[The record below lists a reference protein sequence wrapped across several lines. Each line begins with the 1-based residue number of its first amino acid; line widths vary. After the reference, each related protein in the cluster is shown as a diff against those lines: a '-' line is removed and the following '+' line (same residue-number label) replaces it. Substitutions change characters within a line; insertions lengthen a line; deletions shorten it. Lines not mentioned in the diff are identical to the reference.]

1 MADKFDF
8 DLEVNPI
15 ETGPKNQIKET
26 GVSADSV
33 HFSAQTPELVK
44 AQSIDTE
51 ISKAKNQAP
60 ETKKPETE
68 NLETENPETENSSIL
83 SDDLINNMADSISEE
98 SLENPVLADEVNE
111 DIAVSENNAGPEN
124 TAISEKH
131 AISENDEVSEDKN
144 HILDE
149 VLKENNYEEPVEDSA
164 LVTAS
169 DSTSNSAS
177 EPNAEPTSETTHES
191 TTEST
196 SGSAS
201 ATTHEST
208 SDSAA
213 ESPEANVEVETP
225 TKKEKTKAQ
234 KIFLYLLVA
243 LIAAGIALFIYFFFF
258 ANVSASTFS
267 KIFHKISGS
276 DIEFQQFVTGDA
288 LNTKGESQIQQA
300 DLRVSLS
307 RGSTE
312 NSAAVHATLNFTMKG
327 DNSPILLGLEGILAQ
342 DGKIYLKLDHL
353 KDSLTAVLKGSGKEI
368 DSEMQKSLDDFAME
382 IENKWQRIDAEEVIA
397 GASSAMGF
405 ALPKVLQSSIAGTL
419 SCVTQNVGKTLD
431 QQSDLMAKLYRDNEF
446 ANFTELNS
454 EESARYAKLSGDL
467 GKLYRITF
475 NDNKLS
481 RFLEA
486 ANKASQNTEISKC
499 LSNAY
504 SLAPNSYEEE
514 EQGVLKDKTIKDYDK
529 YIQEIKSTAN
539 AVVGIDTFTGDI
551 KGLIFA
557 TPNQKNPKELDQT
570 HAVVRFKDSKK
581 KEIKTPAES
590 TPIFDSLSKILKLDQ
605 FEEIMKKTPLQNPL
619 QNTTDAEKLLKDANL
634 I

>member
-15 ETGPKNQIKET
+15 ETGPKNQIKEA
-26 GVSADSV
+26 GVSASSV
-33 HFSAQTPELVK
+33 HFNAQTSEPAK
-44 AQSIDTE
+44 TQSVDTE
-51 ISKAKNQAP
+51 IPK
-60 ETKKPETE
+60 TE
-68 NLETENPETENSSIL
+68 SSSVL

-98 SLENPVLADEVNE
+98 SSENPILAAEVAE
-111 DIAVSENNAGPEN
+111 DVAASENIVASENIAASENAAASEGIEVSEKTEASKNTDTSEN
-124 TAISEKH
+124 TE
-131 AISENDEVSEDKN
+131 ISENKD

-149 VLKENNYEEPVEDSA
+149 VLKENNYEESTEDTTVTTSSSSA
-164 LVTAS
+164 FSASEFVPDSAS
-169 DSTSNSAS
+169 DSASDSIHEPNSDPAS
-177 EPNAEPTSETTHES
+177 ENAE
-191 TTEST
+191 
-196 SGSAS
+196 A
-201 ATTHEST
+201 
-208 SDSAA
+208 
-213 ESPEANVEVETP
+213 ETP
-225 TKKEKTKAQ
+225 AKKEKTKAQ
-234 KIFLYLLVA
+234 KFFLSILAA
-243 LIAAGIALFIYFFFF
+243 LIAAGIALFVYFFFF

-267 KIFHKISGS
+267 KIFHKVSGS
-276 DIEFQQFVTGDA
+276 DIEFQQFVTGDS

-382 IENKWQRIDAEEVIA
+382 IENKWQRIDADEVIA
-397 GASSAMGF
+397 GVGSTLGF
-405 ALPKVLQSSIAGTL
+405 TLPKVLQNGIAGTL
-419 SCVTQNVGKTLD
+419 SCVTQNIGKTLD

-446 ANFTELNS
+446 ANFTELSS
-454 EESARYAKLSGDL
+454 EESASYAKLSGDL
-467 GKLYRITF
+467 GKLYRINF

-529 YIQEIKSTAN
+529 YIQEIKSTVN
-539 AVVGIDTFTGDI
+539 VFVGIDTFTGDI
-551 KGLIFA
+551 KGLIFT
-557 TPNQKNPKELDQT
+557 TPGQKNSKELDQT
-570 HAVVRFKDSKK
+570 HAVMRFKDSKK
-581 KEIKTPAES
+581 KEIKVPAES

>member
-15 ETGPKNQIKET
+15 ETGPKNQNKET
-26 GVSADSV
+26 GVSANSV
-33 HFSAQTPELVK
+33 HFNAQTSEPAK
-44 AQSIDTE
+44 TQSVDTE
-51 ISKAKNQAP
+51 ISK
-60 ETKKPETE
+60 TE
-68 NLETENPETENSSIL
+68 SSSVL

-98 SLENPVLADEVNE
+98 SVENPILAAEITE
-111 DIAVSENNAGPEN
+111 DVAASESVEDSEGIEA
-124 TAISEKH
+124 SEKIE
-131 AISENDEVSEDKN
+131 ASKNTDTSESTEISDNKD

-149 VLKENNYEEPVEDSA
+149 VLKENNYEEPTEDTATTASSSSASSASEFVPDSA
-164 LVTAS
+164 SDSAS
-169 DSTSNSAS
+169 DST
-177 EPNAEPTSETTHES
+177 HES
-191 TTEST
+191 N
-196 SGSAS
+196 
-201 ATTHEST
+201 
-208 SDSAA
+208 SDSAFENA
-213 ESPEANVEVETP
+213 EVETP
-225 TKKEKTKAQ
+225 AKKEKTKAQ
-234 KIFLYLLVA
+234 KFFLSILVA
-243 LIAAGIALFIYFFFF
+243 LITAGIALFIYFFFF

-267 KIFHKISGS
+267 KIFHKVSGS
-276 DIEFQQFVTGDA
+276 DIEFQQFVTGDS

-382 IENKWQRIDAEEVIA
+382 IENKWQRIDAEEVVA
-397 GASSAMGF
+397 GVGSALGF
-405 ALPKVLQSSIAGTL
+405 TLPKVLQNGIAGTL
-419 SCVTQNVGKTLD
+419 SCVTQNIGKTLD
-431 QQSDLMAKLYRDNEF
+431 QQSDIMAKLYRDNEF
-446 ANFTELNS
+446 ANFTELS
-454 EESARYAKLSGDL
+454 KEESVSYAKLSGDL

-529 YIQEIKSTAN
+529 YVQEIKETAN

-551 KGLIFA
+551 KGLIFT
-557 TPNQKNPKELDQT
+557 TPNQKNSKELDQT
-570 HAVVRFKDSKK
+570 HAVMRFKDSKK

>member
-1 MADKFDF
+1 MRKGSMADKFDF

-15 ETGPKNQIKET
+15 ETGPKNQNKET
-26 GVSADSV
+26 GVSANSV
-33 HFSAQTPELVK
+33 HFNAQASEPAKT
-44 AQSIDTE
+44 QSVDTE
-51 ISKAKNQAP
+51 IPK
-60 ETKKPETE
+60 TE
-68 NLETENPETENSSIL
+68 SSSVL

-98 SLENPVLADEVNE
+98 SVENPILAAEVTE
-111 DIAVSENNAGPEN
+111 DIAASENFEDSEKVAASESVEDSEGIEASEKIEASKNTDTSEN
-124 TAISEKH
+124 TE
-131 AISENDEVSEDKN
+131 ISENKD

-149 VLKENNYEEPVEDSA
+149 VLKENNYEESTEDTTVTISSSSAFSASEFVPDSA
-164 LVTAS
+164 SDSAS
-169 DSTSNSAS
+169 DST
-177 EPNAEPTSETTHES
+177 HD
-191 TTEST
+191 
-196 SGSAS
+196 
-201 ATTHEST
+201 ST
-208 SDSAA
+208 SDSAS
-213 ESPEANVEVETP
+213 ENTEANAEVETP
-225 TKKEKTKAQ
+225 AKKEKTKAQ
-234 KIFLYLLVA
+234 KIFLRLLAA

-267 KIFHKISGS
+267 KIFHKVSGS
-276 DIEFQQFVTGDA
+276 DIEFQQFVTGDS

-327 DNSPILLGLEGILAQ
+327 DNSPILLGLEGILAE

-397 GASSAMGF
+397 GFSGALGF
-405 ALPKVLQSSIAGTL
+405 TLPKVLQNGIAGTL
-419 SCVTQNVGKTLD
+419 SCVTQNIGKTHN
-431 QQSDLMAKLYRDNEF
+431 QQSELMTKLYRDNEF

-454 EESARYAKLSGDL
+454 EESASYAKLSGDL

-486 ANKASQNTEISKC
+486 ANKASQSTEISKC

-504 SLAPNSYEEE
+504 SLTPNSYEEE

-529 YIQEIKSTAN
+529 YIQEIKSTVN
-539 AVVGIDTFTGDI
+539 VFVGIDTFTGDI
-551 KGLIFA
+551 KGLIFT
-557 TPNQKNPKELDQT
+557 TPGQKNSKELDQT
-570 HAVVRFKDSKK
+570 HAVMRFKDSKK
-581 KEIKTPAES
+581 KEIKVPAES

-605 FEEIMKKTPLQNPL
+605 FEEIMKKTPLQNSL
-619 QNTTDAEKLLKDANL
+619 QGTTDAEKLLKDANL

>member
-15 ETGPKNQIKET
+15 ETGPKNQNKET
-26 GVSADSV
+26 GVSANSV
-33 HFSAQTPELVK
+33 HFNAQTSEPAK
-44 AQSIDTE
+44 TQSVDTE
-51 ISKAKNQAP
+51 ISK
-60 ETKKPETE
+60 TE
-68 NLETENPETENSSIL
+68 SSSVL

-98 SLENPVLADEVNE
+98 SSENPILAAE
-111 DIAVSENNAGPEN
+111 I
-124 TAISEKH
+124 
-131 AISENDEVSEDKN
+131 SEDKDL
-144 HILDE
+144 ILDE
-149 VLKENNYEEPVEDSA
+149 VLRENNYKEPAEDSA
-164 LVTAS
+164 LDTIPDSTSERLSGPTS
-169 DSTSNSAS
+169 DSTSDSVS
-177 EPNAEPTSETTHES
+177 D
-191 TTEST
+191 
-196 SGSAS
+196 
-201 ATTHEST
+201 ST
-208 SDSAA
+208 SDSTH
-213 ESPEANVEVETP
+213 ESNSDSASENTEANAEVETP
-225 TKKEKTKAQ
+225 AKKEKTKAQ
-234 KIFLYLLVA
+234 KIFLHLLAA
-243 LIAAGIALFIYFFFF
+243 LIAAGVALFIYFFFF

-267 KIFHKISGS
+267 KIFHKVSGS

-397 GASSAMGF
+397 GVGSALGF
-405 ALPKVLQSSIAGTL
+405 TLPKVLQNGIAGTL

-446 ANFTELNS
+446 ANFTELSS
-454 EESARYAKLSGDL
+454 EESASYAKLSGDL

-529 YIQEIKSTAN
+529 YIQEIKSTVN
-539 AVVGIDTFTGDI
+539 IFVGIDTFTGDI
-551 KGLIFA
+551 KGLIFT
-557 TPNQKNPKELDQT
+557 TPSQKNSKELDQT
-570 HAVVRFKDSKK
+570 HAVMRFKDSKK
-581 KEIKTPAES
+581 KEIKVPAES

-605 FEEIMKKTPLQNPL
+605 FEEIMKKTPLQNSL
-619 QNTTDAEKLLKDANL
+619 QGTTDAEKLLKDANL

>member
-15 ETGPKNQIKET
+15 ETGPKNQNKET
-26 GVSADSV
+26 GVSANSV
-33 HFSAQTPELVK
+33 HFNTQASEPAKTQGL
-44 AQSIDTE
+44 STE
-51 ISKAKNQAP
+51 ALG
-60 ETKKPETE
+60 TE
-68 NLETENPETENSSIL
+68 KSNVL
-83 SDDLINNMADSISEE
+83 SDDLINNMADSIAEE
-98 SLENPVLADEVNE
+98 SLENPVLADEVAE
-111 DIAVSENNAGPEN
+111 DVATSENTEITEN
-124 TAISEKH
+124 K
-131 AISENDEVSEDKN
+131 D

-149 VLKENNYEEPVEDSA
+149 VLRENNYEEPAEDSA
-164 LVTAS
+164 LDIIS
-169 DSTSNSAS
+169 DSTSERLSG
-177 EPNAEPTSETTHES
+177 
-191 TTEST
+191 ST
-196 SGSAS
+196 SD
-201 ATTHEST
+201 ST
-208 SDSAA
+208 SDSASDSA
-213 ESPEANVEVETP
+213 SDSTHESISDSASENTEANAEVETP
-225 TKKEKTKAQ
+225 AKKEKTKAQ
-234 KIFLYLLVA
+234 KIFLHLLA
-243 LIAAGIALFIYFFFF
+243 ILIAAGIALFIYFFFF

-267 KIFHKISGS
+267 KIFHKVSGS
-276 DIEFQQFVTGDA
+276 DIEFQQFVTGDT

-382 IENKWQRIDAEEVIA
+382 IENKWQRIDADEVIA
-397 GASSAMGF
+397 GVGSALGF
-405 ALPKVLQSSIAGTL
+405 TLPKVLQNGIAGTL
-419 SCVTQNVGKTLD
+419 SCVTQNIGKTLD
-431 QQSDLMAKLYRDNEF
+431 QQSDLMAKLYRDNQF
-446 ANFTELNS
+446 ANFTELSS
-454 EESARYAKLSGDL
+454 EESVSYAKLSGDL

-529 YIQEIKSTAN
+529 YVQEIKSTAN

-557 TPNQKNPKELDQT
+557 TPNQNNPKELDQT

-619 QNTTDAEKLLKDANL
+619 QGTTDAEKLLKDANL

>member
-26 GVSADSV
+26 GISASSV
-33 HFSAQTPELVK
+33 HFSAQTTESAK
-44 AQSIDTE
+44 TQSVDTE
-51 ISKAKNQAP
+51 ISK
-60 ETKKPETE
+60 
-68 NLETENPETENSSIL
+68 TENSSIL
-83 SDDLINNMADSISEE
+83 SDDLINHMADSISEE
-98 SLENPVLADEVNE
+98 SVENPILAAEVTE
-111 DIAVSENNAGPEN
+111 DIAASGNFAASENFED
-124 TAISEKH
+124 SEKV
-131 AISENDEVSEDKN
+131 AASEGIEVFGKIEVSEDIEASEKTDTSESTEISEN
-144 HILDE
+144 KDHILDE

-164 LVTAS
+164 PVAISEPASEGGSEFASSSAS
-169 DSTSNSAS
+169 DSAS
-177 EPNAEPTSETTHES
+177 DS
-191 TTEST
+191 
-196 SGSAS
+196 
-201 ATTHEST
+201 THEST
-208 SDSAA
+208 SDSAS
-213 ESPEANVEVETP
+213 ENSEANTEVETP
-225 TKKEKTKAQ
+225 AKKEKTKAQ
-234 KIFLYLLVA
+234 KIFLRLLAA

-267 KIFHKISGS
+267 KIFHKVSGS
-276 DIEFQQFVTGDA
+276 DIEFQQFVTGDS

-368 DSEMQKSLDDFAME
+368 DSEKQKSLDDFAME
-382 IENKWQRIDAEEVIA
+382 IENKWQRIDADEVIA
-397 GASSAMGF
+397 GVGSALGF
-405 ALPKVLQSSIAGTL
+405 TLPKVLQNGIAGTL

-446 ANFTELNS
+446 ANFTELSS
-454 EESARYAKLSGDL
+454 EESASYAKLSGDL

-529 YIQEIKSTAN
+529 YVQEIKETAN

-557 TPNQKNPKELDQT
+557 TPNQKNSKELDQT
-570 HAVVRFKDSKK
+570 HAVMRFKDSKK

>member
-15 ETGPKNQIKET
+15 ETGPKNQTKEA
-26 GVSADSV
+26 GISANSV
-33 HFSAQTPELVK
+33 HLSAQTTEPVK
-44 AQSIDTE
+44 AQSVDTE
-51 ISKAKNQAP
+51 ISK
-60 ETKKPETE
+60 TE
-68 NLETENPETENSSIL
+68 SSSVL
-83 SDDLINNMADSISEE
+83 SDDLINSMADSISEE
-98 SLENPVLADEVNE
+98 SSENPILAAEITE
-111 DIAVSENNAGPEN
+111 DVAVSENVEGAENVEGTEGIEASEKNEASGKIEASEN
-124 TAISEKH
+124 TDTSKNTE
-131 AISENDEVSEDKN
+131 ISENKD

-149 VLKENNYEEPVEDSA
+149 VLKEDNYEEPTEETV
-164 LVTAS
+164 VTAGFES
-169 DSTSNSAS
+169 ISGSTPEAASTSEA
-177 EPNAEPTSETTHES
+177 TY
-191 TTEST
+191 EST
-196 SGSAS
+196 SESAS
-201 ATTHEST
+201 GTTPESS
-208 SDSAA
+208 SDSIT
-213 ESPEANVEVETP
+213 ENPEENTEADTP

-234 KIFLYLLVA
+234 KIFLHLLA
-243 LIAAGIALFIYFFFF
+243 TLIAAGIALFIYFFFF

-267 KIFHKISGS
+267 KIFHKVSGS
-276 DIEFQQFVTGDA
+276 DIEFQQFVTGDS

-382 IENKWQRIDAEEVIA
+382 IENKWQRIDADEVIA
-397 GASSAMGF
+397 GVGSTLGF
-405 ALPKVLQSSIAGTL
+405 TLPKVLQNGIAGTL
-419 SCVTQNVGKTLD
+419 SCVTQNIGKTLD
-431 QQSDLMAKLYRDNEF
+431 QQSDRMAKLYRDNEF
-446 ANFTELNS
+446 ANFTELSS
-454 EESARYAKLSGDL
+454 EESVNYAKLSGDL
-467 GKLYRITF
+467 GKLYRVTF

-529 YIQEIKSTAN
+529 YVQEIKSTAN

-557 TPNQKNPKELDQT
+557 TPNQNNPKELDQT

-619 QNTTDAEKLLKDANL
+619 QGTTDAEKLLKDANL

>member
-15 ETGPKNQIKET
+15 ETGPKNQNKET
-26 GVSADSV
+26 GVSANSV
-33 HFSAQTPELVK
+33 HFNTQASEPAKTQGL
-44 AQSIDTE
+44 STE
-51 ISKAKNQAP
+51 ALG
-60 ETKKPETE
+60 TE
-68 NLETENPETENSSIL
+68 KSNVL
-83 SDDLINNMADSISEE
+83 SDDLINNMADSIAEE

-111 DIAVSENNAGPEN
+111 DIAVFENNAGFEN

-164 LVTAS
+164 SVTVS

-191 TTEST
+191 TTESN
-196 SGSAS
+196 SNSAS
-201 ATTHEST
+201 ENT
-208 SDSAA
+208 
-213 ESPEANVEVETP
+213 EANADVETP
-225 TKKEKTKAQ
+225 AKKEKTKAQ
-234 KIFLYLLVA
+234 KIFLRLLAA

-267 KIFHKISGS
+267 KIFYKVSGS
-276 DIEFQQFVTGDA
+276 DIEFQQFVTGD
-288 LNTKGESQIQQA
+288 TIQQA

-327 DNSPILLGLEGILAQ
+327 DNSPILLGLEGILAE

-368 DSEMQKSLDDFAME
+368 DPETQKSLDDFAME
-382 IENKWQRIDAEEVIA
+382 IENKWQRIDAEEVVA
-397 GASSAMGF
+397 GVGSAMGF

-419 SCVTQNVGKTLD
+419 SCVTQNIGKTLD

-619 QNTTDAEKLLKDANL
+619 QGTTDAEKLLKGANL

>member
-15 ETGPKNQIKET
+15 ETGPKNQIKES
-26 GVSADSV
+26 GVSANSV
-33 HFSAQTPELVK
+33 HFSTQTSESAK
-44 AQSIDTE
+44 TQSVDTE
-51 ISKAKNQAP
+51 ISK
-60 ETKKPETE
+60 TE
-68 NLETENPETENSSIL
+68 SSSVL

-98 SLENPVLADEVNE
+98 SVENPILAAE
-111 DIAVSENNAGPEN
+111 
-124 TAISEKH
+124 
-131 AISENDEVSEDKN
+131 ISENKD

-149 VLKENNYEEPVEDSA
+149 VLKENNYEESTEDTTVTTSSSSVFSASEFVPDSA
-164 LVTAS
+164 SDSAS
-169 DSTSNSAS
+169 DSTHESNSDPAS
-177 EPNAEPTSETTHES
+177 ENS
-191 TTEST
+191 
-196 SGSAS
+196 
-201 ATTHEST
+201 
-208 SDSAA
+208 
-213 ESPEANVEVETP
+213 EANAEVETP
-225 TKKEKTKAQ
+225 AKKEKTKAQ
-234 KIFLYLLVA
+234 KIFLHLLAA
-243 LIAAGIALFIYFFFF
+243 LIAAGIALFVYFFFF

-267 KIFHKISGS
+267 KIFHKVSGS

-327 DNSPILLGLEGILAQ
+327 DNSPILLGLEGILAE

-397 GASSAMGF
+397 GFSGALGF
-405 ALPKVLQSSIAGTL
+405 TLPKVLQNSIAGTL
-419 SCVTQNVGKTLD
+419 SCVTQNIGKTLD
-431 QQSDLMAKLYRDNEF
+431 QQSDLMAKLYRDNQF
-446 ANFTELNS
+446 VNFTELSS
-454 EESARYAKLSGDL
+454 EESVSYAKLSGDL

-557 TPNQKNPKELDQT
+557 TPNQKNSKELDQT
-570 HAVVRFKDSKK
+570 HAVMRFKDSKK
-581 KEIKTPAES
+581 KEIKVPAES

-619 QNTTDAEKLLKDANL
+619 QGTTDAEKLLKDANL

>member
-15 ETGPKNQIKET
+15 ETGPKNQNKET
-26 GVSADSV
+26 GVSANSV
-33 HFSAQTPELVK
+33 HFNTQTSEPAK
-44 AQSIDTE
+44 TQSVDTE
-51 ISKAKNQAP
+51 ISK
-60 ETKKPETE
+60 TE
-68 NLETENPETENSSIL
+68 SSSVL

-98 SLENPVLADEVNE
+98 SSENPILAAEVAE
-111 DIAVSENNAGPEN
+111 DVATSESTE
-124 TAISEKH
+124 
-131 AISENDEVSEDKN
+131 ISENKD

-149 VLKENNYEEPVEDSA
+149 VLKENNYEESTEDTTVTTSSSSVFSA
-164 LVTAS
+164 SEFVPDSAS
-169 DSTSNSAS
+169 DSASDSIHEPNSDPAS
-177 EPNAEPTSETTHES
+177 ENAE
-191 TTEST
+191 
-196 SGSAS
+196 AN
-201 ATTHEST
+201 
-208 SDSAA
+208 A
-213 ESPEANVEVETP
+213 EVVTP
-225 TKKEKTKAQ
+225 AKKEKTKAQ
-234 KIFLYLLVA
+234 KFFLSILAALV
-243 LIAAGIALFIYFFFF
+243 AAGIALFIYFFFF

-267 KIFHKISGS
+267 KIFHKVSGS

-327 DNSPILLGLEGILAQ
+327 DNSPILLGLEGILAE

-397 GASSAMGF
+397 GFSGALGF
-405 ALPKVLQSSIAGTL
+405 TLPKVLQNGIAGTL
-419 SCVTQNVGKTLD
+419 SCVTQNIGKTLD
-431 QQSDLMAKLYRDNEF
+431 QQSELMTKLYRDNEF

-454 EESARYAKLSGDL
+454 EESASYAKLSGDL

-529 YIQEIKSTAN
+529 YVQEIKSTAN

-557 TPNQKNPKELDQT
+557 TPNQNNPKELDQT

-619 QNTTDAEKLLKDANL
+619 QGTTDAEKLLKDANL